1 MMPSDKNTKVSVVL
15 LVQRTGIVWQYDGG
29 LGRDTV
35 LQLARDD
42 LVVLLGFT

>member
-1 MMPSDKNTKVSVVL
+1 
-15 LVQRTGIVWQYDGG
+15 

-42 LVVLLGFT
+42 LVVLLGCTRTSSNLWKEWKEGCT